1 MVEVDYYIIY
11 SAECPKNMSFFG
23 KMAITTFK
31 IMQNAKVGGVLQN
44 SGYLLQDGQL
54 GTEMFKLEEEMR
66 PKGGM
71 EFTAQQIC
79 TPLMFCCLFMTCTYR
94 QHWFLLILG
103 VPC

>member
-66 PKGGM
+66 PLKV
-71 EFTAQQIC
+71 E
-79 TPLMFCCLFMTCTYR
+79 
-94 QHWFLLILG
+94 WNSLLSKYALL
-103 VPC
+103 